1 MYYVLLYEYVQDV
14 AQRRAPFRERHLAL
28 LRDLHA
34 TGIVFMAGAWADP
47 LGGAA
52 IVFNAPT
59 AQPAEEFVKADPYV
73 TNGLVPRW
81 RIREWTVVVGGGAL

>member
-34 TGIVFMAGAWADP
+34 TG
-47 LGGAA
+47 